1 MPMKKFL
8 LSVIFLLSFSAHA
21 NNWQEFGKDANGYMH
36 YVDIDNIKK
45 KGNDVIYYWSLMD
58 FLETTTSGTRS
69 NVSKYKVDCVGEKQT
84 WLNYTYFSEA
94 MGNGKKITSLVPV
107 WNHYGSTLNEIRS
120 LTPNSI
126 EYRIM
131 RFVCGKKK

>member
-8 LSVIFLLSFSAHA
+8 LSATFLLSFSAYA
-21 NNWQEFGKDANGYMH
+21 NNWQEFGEDVNGYIH

-45 KGNDVIYYWSLMD
+45 GDGVIYYWSLMD
-58 FLETTTSGTRS
+58 FLETTTLGTRS